1 MLISGKTSR
10 GLGIN
15 EAGRIHS
22 SERESEQ
29 KHGGCGQR
37 YTAPNEVL
45 ELSGAGEMGL
55 VRTSLGKNIGEKGEL
70 PLFKI
75 DKRETEFC
83 RDTSREDCW

>member
-37 YTAPNEVL
+37 YTAPNEVF
-45 ELSGAGEMGL
+45 ELSGASEMGL
-55 VRTSLGKNIGEKGEL
+55 VRASLGKNIGERGNYIFL
-70 PLFKI
+70 
-75 DKRETEFC
+75 R
-83 RDTSREDCW
+83 